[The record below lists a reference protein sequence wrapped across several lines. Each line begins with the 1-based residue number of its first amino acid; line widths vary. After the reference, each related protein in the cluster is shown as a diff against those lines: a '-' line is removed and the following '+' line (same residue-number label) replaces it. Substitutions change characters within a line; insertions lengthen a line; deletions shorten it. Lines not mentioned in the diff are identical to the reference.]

1 MSSTGSRFSSGTLDS
16 GFRRNDNYLPSL
28 TFCEFIRSEDIMN
41 YNYVLKELRHHHN
54 RTLVNILGI
63 GIGIALFVSINAV
76 STAYQK
82 AVSLPFK
89 NLGADIVVQRPEKR
103 AVDSGLP
110 PASMRGIRLPFS
122 NQLLPFEDL
131 EKLKTIE
138 GVDSMASSLL
148 LWEFDKGGFRTIMG
162 VDLAQPVLGPV
173 KVKDWLKEGRFPH
186 KEGEVVIEKHYAK
199 FQQKRMGDT
208 LEINGRP
215 FSVVGLLEIKE
226 GSQIASANLYL
237 SLQDAQTLL
246 GGESGGVH
254 PVRNSS
260 ERLNPAGLRSN
271 PAIDEAI
278 EQRGII
284 SNGVNVVYLRLK
296 DPALLSQVKTSIARQ
311 LNGVSVASSDSSL
324 ELMGGVSKISD
335 QFSFIVSLIALG
347 GAVFLIVKAMLS
359 NLVERSREIGILKA
373 VGWTERDVQKQL
385 MGEVFLQSL
394 LGGVFGIMMGY
405 FFSYL
410 LGFLSIPVS
419 TPWELNLLPAF
430 AKDTAAAAQT
440 VRLPVS
446 ISFSLAA
453 ISIGLSILTGGLA
466 SFAMGKRTSR
476 MKPAEI
482 LRRL

>member
-1 MSSTGSRFSSGTLDS
+1 
-16 GFRRNDNYLPSL
+16 
-28 TFCEFIRSEDIMN
+28 MN
-41 YNYVLKELRHHHN
+41 YSYVLKELRYHHN

-103 AVDSGLP
+103 AVDSGQA

-122 NQLLPFEDL
+122 NQVLPFQDL
-131 EKLKTIE
+131 EKLKAIE

-173 KVKDWLKEGRFPH
+173 KVKDWLKEGRFPQ

-199 FQQKRMGDT
+199 FQHKKMGDT

-226 GSQIASANLYL
+226 GSQIASSNIYL
-237 SLQDAQTLL
+237 PLQDAQNLL
-246 GGESGGVH
+246 GGELNGVN

-260 ERLNPAGLRSN
+260 LALNTSGINPNSN
-271 PAIDEAI
+271 PAM
-278 EQRGII
+278 EQPGII
-284 SNGVNVVYLRLK
+284 SNGVNIVYLRLK
-296 DPALLSQVKTSIARQ
+296 NPSLLGQVKTNIARQ

-373 VGWTERDVQKQL
+373 VGWTGKDVQKQL
-385 MGEVFLQSL
+385 MGEVFLQSFV
-394 LGGVFGIMMGY
+394 GGVFGILMGY

-410 LGFLSIPVS
+410 LGFLSIPVTTS
-419 TPWELNLLPAF
+419 WELNLLPAF
-430 AKDTAAAAQT
+430 AKETAAAAQT

-446 ISFSLAA
+446 ISAGLTGVSLALSLAA
-453 ISIGLSILTGGLA
+453 GAMA
-466 SFAMGKRTSR
+466 SYFMGKRTAR

>member
-1 MSSTGSRFSSGTLDS
+1 
-16 GFRRNDNYLPSL
+16 
-28 TFCEFIRSEDIMN
+28 MN
-41 YNYVLKELRHHHN
+41 YSYVLKELRHHHN

-103 AVDSGLP
+103 AVDSTQP

-122 NQLLPFEDL
+122 NQLLPSGDL

-162 VDLAQPVLGPV
+162 VDLAQPSLGPV
-173 KVKDWLKEGRFPH
+173 KVKDWPKEGRFPQ
-186 KEGEVVIEKHYAK
+186 KEGEAVVEKHYAK
-199 FQQKRMGDT
+199 FHHTIIGDT
-208 LEINGRP
+208 MEIGNRS
-215 FSVVGLLEIKE
+215 FAVVGLLEIKE
-226 GSQIASANLYL
+226 GSQIASSNIYL
-237 SLQDAQTLL
+237 PLQDAQSLL
-246 GGESGGVH
+246 SGELG
-254 PVRNSS
+254 
-260 ERLNPAGLRSN
+260 
-271 PAIDEAI
+271 
-278 EQRGII
+278 
-284 SNGVNVVYLRLK
+284 GVNVVYLRLK
-296 DPALLSQVKTSIARQ
+296 SPSLLNRVKTSIAKR

-335 QFSFIVSLIALG
+335 QFSFLASLIALG

-394 LGGVFGIMMGY
+394 AGGILGVLMGY

-410 LGFLSIPVS
+410 LGFLSIPVATS
-419 TPWELNLLPAF
+419 WELNLLPAF

-440 VRLPVS
+440 VRLPVGVS
-446 ISFSLAA
+446 AGLIAVSLA
-453 ISIGLSILTGGLA
+453 LSLVAGGLA
-466 SFAMGKRTSR
+466 SYAMGKRTSR

-482 LRRL
+482 LRNM